1 MCYFYTC
8 IYRVRLPILF
18 FINFRAYCSL
28 FVYIFCF
35 VSHILAIIVVVIMCG
50 VCNIYFVANRIYV
63 EIKYFD
69 IVFYYNMNENRQ
81 IVRDN
86 THTPSIAL
94 HENNG
99 QTASMAVC
107 IARKKHQMRIQ
118 FVRTSLYYLSNFL
131 LYVNTNRHFYAICVP
146 YGLNRLYVVK

>member
-86 THTPSIAL
+86 THTIDCLAWKQRANSVYGCVHCEEKTPNAYPICSHVIVL
-94 HENNG
+94 FE
-99 QTASMAVC
+99 
-107 IARKKHQMRIQ
+107 Q
-118 FVRTSLYYLSNFL
+118 FSFICQHKSAFLCNLCAVRT
-131 LYVNTNRHFYAICVP
+131 
-146 YGLNRLYVVK
+146 K